1 MREKEVAR
9 FKGVLATS
17 RLTHSPFSPATDLVD
32 RTEALSAE
40 VLEHKK
46 KSRMSHGYVFLQRQ

>member
-1 MREKEVAR
+1 M
-9 FKGVLATS
+9 FGVS
-17 RLTHSPFSPATDLVD
+17 SFVIDLVE

-46 KSRMSHGYVFLQRQ
+46 KSRTFRG